1 MKVIIL
7 AGGLGSRL
15 AEETE
20 IKPKPM
26 VEIGEYP
33 ILWHILRHYSYYGLH
48 EFYVALGYKGEYV
61 KRYFLDYTTLS
72 GSISLNTGSGKILSH
87 EHDAESWILHLIDTG
102 ALTMTGGRVKRLQDY
117 IGDEPFMLTYGDGVS
132 DVNISSVLNFHKE
145 HKKLGTITAVRPPA
159 RFGLL
164 DMEGDLVTAFSEKPQ
179 MGEGWING
187 GFMVLQ
193 PEVFDYIKDDTSV
206 FEVEVLEKLA
216 STNQLA
222 AYKHDGFWQCMD
234 TLKDKRYLDGLW
246 KSGNAPW
253 KH

>member
-1 MKVIIL
+1 
-7 AGGLGSRL
+7 
-15 AEETE
+15 
-20 IKPKPM
+20 
-26 VEIGEYP
+26 
-33 ILWHILRHYSYYGLH
+33 
-48 EFYVALGYKGEYV
+48 
-61 KRYFLDYTTLS
+61 
-72 GSISLNTGSGKILSH
+72 
-87 EHDAESWILHLIDTG
+87 
-102 ALTMTGGRVKRLQDY
+102 MTGGRVKRLQDY